1 MCISCLMYV
10 FSLQWTKIG
19 HEGSKALSDLLVE
32 KDRRESHREAQ
43 VLRVQRMQRR
53 RELALLQEQEQYQSQ
68 QSQGDISTSTVD
80 IDSNNESFNYGDL
93 HRCESKRSAIDS
105 DTIKSWS
112 ISLGS
117 SASSTPERE
126 DGVSA
131 YSYGSCFSRNNHSK
145 NSGDEQPTRELF
157 RIDEQLLPNE
167 EIAEDELCTIPLPKE
182 ARLRLL

>member
-43 VLRVQRMQRR
+43 VLRVQRIQKR
-53 RELALLQEQEQYQSQ
+53 RELALLQEQEQYQIQ

-80 IDSNNESFNYGDL
+80 IDSNNES
-93 HRCESKRSAIDS
+93 CESKRSAIDS

>member
-1 MCISCLMYV
+1 MYV

-53 RELALLQEQEQYQSQ
+53 RELALLQVQEQYQSQ

-80 IDSNNESFNYGDL
+80 IDSNNES
-93 HRCESKRSAIDS
+93 CESKRSAIDS

-131 YSYGSCFSRNNHSK
+131 YSRGSCFSRNNHSK

>member
-1 MCISCLMYV
+1 MINVCISCLMYV

-43 VLRVQRMQRR
+43 VLRVQRMQKR
-53 RELALLQEQEQYQSQ
+53 RELALLQEQEQYQIQ

-80 IDSNNESFNYGDL
+80 IDSNNES
-93 HRCESKRSAIDS
+93 CESKRSAIDS

-131 YSYGSCFSRNNHSK
+131 YSRGSCFSRNNHSK

>member
-53 RELALLQEQEQYQSQ
+53 RELALLQVQEQYQSQ

-80 IDSNNESFNYGDL
+80 IDSNNES
-93 HRCESKRSAIDS
+93 CESKRSAIDS

-131 YSYGSCFSRNNHSK
+131 YSRGSCFSRNNHSK